1 MNHMTMTETESPTA
15 VPQAPLQGIRV
26 LDLSAYIAGPYGC
39 ALLADLGAEVIKVE
53 PPTGDNLRKYPSTL
67 DKESRAFLGVNRGKR
82 GIVLDLKKPEGL
94 DTLMQLVAKADVFV
108 HNFRPNVPPRLK
120 IDFETLSAH
129 NPRLIYCAVSGYG
142 EQGPAREKAG
152 YDQVLQA
159 MSGLCALQGAPGAPE
174 ILYGSV
180 VDYYAA
186 SMLSSGVSSALFQ
199 RERTGK
205 GCYVGVSLLRSA
217 LAMQSARLVW
227 AESEDRDVNRDMRS
241 GGITGLH
248 PTREGT
254 LYISANTPH
263 FWQALCELTGL
274 DELFTDPRFDTVRKR
289 AENAEFLTARLHEAL
304 ALRSAEE
311 WQERFG
317 QRVPSAVVRQVED
330 MFDDPQVAAEGM
342 ISNFEHP
349 VIGHYRGFAGAVKF
363 ASDSRALPAPAV
375 GTPAPLFGQHTDDIL
390 AELGLDPEAIE
401 ALHKTGAVE

>member
-39 ALLADLGAEVIKVE
+39 ALLADLGAEVIKSSH
-53 PPTGDNLRKYPSTL
+53 PPATTSASIPPLWTKKAAPSSGSPSNA
-67 DKESRAFLGVNRGKR
+67 ESFWISEARR
-82 GIVLDLKKPEGL
+82 L

-186 SMLSSGVSSALFQ
+186 SILSSGVSSALFQ

-317 QRVPSAVVRQVED
+317 QRVPCAVVRQVED

-363 ASDSRALPAPAV
+363 ASDSRALPAPVA

-390 AELGLDPEAIE
+390 SELGLDPEAIE